1 MIFEKPAVGISVY
14 RDVFDA
20 NLFIEKLEEEVNNEW
35 SEIEW
40 IGSSVGPSG
49 SETNYRTSASA
60 SMAYLLPP
68 YPETELSKIFV
79 NDVKSK
85 IDPVI
90 KDYIYEYQISSG
102 ISEIWHV
109 LKYTKGAEYK
119 AHYDK
124 GPGAPRVF
132 SMVAYLSDVE
142 EGGSLE
148 FPYFD
153 VDIPSKNGT
162 VVLFPSCFSYLHI
175 AHPVEKGIKYSLVSW
190 FGY

>member
-14 RDVFDA
+14 RNLFDA
-20 NLFIEKLEEEVNNEW
+20 SNFIKKLEEEISNEW

-40 IGSSVGPSG
+40 IGSSVGPEG
-49 SETNYRTSASA
+49 SATNYRTSVSA
-60 SMAYLLPP
+60 SMGYLLPP
-68 YPETELSKIFV
+68 YPETELSKIFIK
-79 NDVKSK
+79 DVKSK
-85 IDPVI
+85 IDPVVQ
-90 KDYIYEYQISSG
+90 DYIYEYEISSA

-109 LKYTKGAEYK
+109 LKYTHGAEYK

-132 SMVAYLSDVE
+132 SMVAYLSDVD

-153 VDIPSKNGT
+153 VEVKSENGT
-162 VVLFPSCFSYLHI
+162 VVLFPSCHAYIHM
-175 AHPVEKGIKYSLVSW
+175 AHPVEKGIKYSLVTW